1 MSIPRP
7 EHPRPGFCRANWQNL
22 NGEWEFFNDVTGAGF
37 DRELFKAEKF
47 DGKITVP
54 FCPESKLSGVGNT
67 DFMPSVWYARNIK
80 VDAKMLAG
88 RVLLHFG
95 ACDYETA
102 VYVNGSVAGTHVGG
116 YTPFTFDI
124 TEFLS
129 VGDNRLVVHAMDET
143 RTAPL
148 PRGKQ
153 SNLYYS
159 HHCDYT
165 RTTGIWQTVWLEFVP
180 VTYLKK
186 IKITATDLDGAVQL
200 ETTLNQYLRD
210 AELRVEAM
218 IDGKPAA
225 KEIFSVSGVVSTQS
239 FSVKPVKLWNVGEPN
254 LYDVRFTLVVDG
266 KDVDTV
272 ESYFGIRRV
281 DIDGYKVRING
292 KSVYQRLVLDQG
304 FYPDGI
310 YTAPTDAALKRDIE
324 LSMAV
329 GFNGARLHQ
338 KVFEE
343 RFLYHADKLGYIVWG
358 EYASWGVQISDP
370 QTLHEFLPQW
380 LESVERDFNRPCVIG
395 WCPYNETWD
404 DNRKSSSRRQQLN
417 TNISLMYEATK
428 AADSTRIVIDTS
440 GNYHT
445 GKTDVYDVHDYNQS
459 PVVYADQWAKHAAGE
474 FYNNHTDRQ
483 TYDGKMPYWVSEFG
497 GIKWNGTVGEKNDSK
512 QSWGYGDA
520 PTSVTEFADRFC
532 GLVKPLL
539 DASNI
544 FGFCYTQLTD
554 VEQEQN
560 GVYNYDRTPKFS
572 PDVYAKMRA
581 AVAATAAIEK
591 E

>member
-7 EHPRPGFCRANWQNL
+7 EHPRPGFCRSSWQNL
-22 NGEWEFFNDVTGAGF
+22 NGEWELFNDVTGAGV

-67 DFMPSVWYARNIK
+67 DFMPSVWYARNVK
-80 VDAKMLAG
+80 ADAKMLAG

-95 ACDYETA
+95 ACDYETT
-102 VYVNGSVAGTHVGG
+102 VYVNGAAVGNHVGG

-124 TEFLS
+124 TQFLS
-129 VGDNRLVVHAMDET
+129 VGDNRLVVHAADET
-143 RTAPL
+143 RTAWL

-153 SNLYYS
+153 SKLYYS

-186 IKITATDLDGAVQL
+186 VKITATDLGGAVQL
-200 ETTLNQYLRD
+200 ETTLNRYVRD
-210 AELRVEAM
+210 AQLRVEAT

-225 KEIFSVSGVVSTQS
+225 KETFRLSGVVSAQS

-254 LYDVRFTLVVDG
+254 LYDVRFTLVVGG

-272 ESYFGIRRV
+272 DSYFGIRRV

-292 KSVYQRLVLDQG
+292 RSVFQRLVLDQG

-310 YTAPTDAALKRDIE
+310 YTAPTDADLQRDIE

-358 EYASWGVQISDP
+358 EYASWGVRISDP

-380 LESVERDFNRPCVIG
+380 LESVERDYNRPCVIG

-404 DNRKSSSRRQQLN
+404 DRRKNGTSMQQLN
-417 TNISLMYEATK
+417 TNISLVYEATK
-428 AADSTRIVIDTS
+428 AADPTRIVIDTS

-445 GKTDVYDVHDYNQS
+445 GKTDVYDVHDYNQN
-459 PVVYADQWAKHAAGE
+459 PVAYAEQWSKHAAGE
-474 FYNNHTDRQ
+474 FFNRHTDRQ

-497 GIKWNGTVGEKNDSK
+497 GIKWNGTVGEENDKK
-512 QSWGYGDA
+512 QSWGYGNA
-520 PTSVTEFADRFC
+520 PMSVTEFADRFC

-539 DASNI
+539 DTPNL

-560 GVYNYDRTPKFS
+560 GVYNYDRTPKFA
-572 PDVYAKMRA
+572 PEVYAKLRA
-581 AVAATAAIEK
+581 AVAAPAAIEK